1 MSLTREQVQHIA
13 HLARLAL
20 TPEEVTQFQQ
30 QLSDILE
37 YFDQIQDVD
46 TSQVSTHGEEQT
58 GDSRLREDISYP
70 GLMMEDL
77 ERNTD
82 SMQDGQFRVPP
93 VLEG

>member
-30 QLSDILE
+30 QLSDILA

-46 TSQVSTHGEEQT
+46 TSQVPTQSELQT
-58 GDSRLREDISYP
+58 QESRLRSDISYP
-70 GLMMEDL
+70 GLRMEDL
-77 ERNTD
+77 EKNSD
-82 SMQDGQFRVPP
+82 SMQDGQFKVPP